1 LGICSNRHHCARGI
15 ENSMKYIIKRDGLE
29 VKRVESELEVVVYFH
44 RTHSYSMDHALKYEG
59 YTIESE
65 VSV

>member
-1 LGICSNRHHCARGI
+1 
-15 ENSMKYIIKRDGLE
+15 MTYTIKRDGVE

-59 YTIESE
+59 YTIERGLTNE
-65 VSV
+65 SV